1 MHGYCLIQ
9 HELQTNKLHLH
20 IYIVSYSAGR
30 SSGCASACASSTIHG
45 ASHEVLH
52 MHTWTHPF
60 HMHIDI
66 ATIIQNAWVVCAST
80 CQSCKSYAVV
90 CAHVYKLA
98 CVAVAWLVT
107 WYTLNDSKTR
117 VYDKR
122 AWACACARGYF
133 NCFLALITT
142 CVIPPR
148 EIMLRLAWT
157 TTALHDTRV
166 KAPPDHE
173 LTYTAPAVA
182 DSKLHTS
189 HTRPP
194 RKLGS

>member
-1 MHGYCLIQ
+1 MGIAWYN
-9 HELQTNKLHLH
+9 TNYKPTNY
-20 IYIVSYSAGR
+20 IYIFTLYRIVQAKAQGVPPPVHVQR
-30 SSGCASACASSTIHG
+30 STVRVMRCSICIH
-45 ASHEVLH
+45 E
-52 MHTWTHPF
+52 HTPF

-90 CAHVYKLA
+90 CAHVYELA